1 MLWLPRMAVTSCVTS
16 RAEAASKRERRS
28 RISEFWFRALW
39 GRREEGGGRGSQ
51 IQLKIARSRMNEIR
65 F

>member
-28 RISEFWFRALW
+28 RITEFWFRALRKGE
-39 GRREEGGGRGSQ
+39 GRGKEGGVRCCT
-51 IQLKIARSRMNEIR
+51 K
-65 F
+65 